1 MAAGRQVRMHAHMRA
16 AVCCLRGIVC
26 AYSRGAV
33 CCTPSMICRCAQ
45 LARRPVRVRTCEQRV
60 LSPWR
65 HVCMRRSSCAT
76 TRRAWLTLRQVR
88 MHAGTACC
96 LRTHRVS
103 STTMKPSLAHTPSAA
118 CSLPGAHAHMRAAAC
133 FPRGALCVLHKSSCV
148 CCSSSTTRRP
158 STARTSSGAH
168 ECTHIHSCLMSLW
181 HHAYAYTSRSSCA
194 PSLLRGDAARHS
206 LLVARCARAGA
217 EYLRAAP
224 SPPRCREA
232 RFACHQVRRRA
243 CEQLRA
249 CGHTP
254 EQLPERNLCTYT
266 GSAVR
271 CLVSTAM
278 MPSLARTTSAV
289 CSLPGAHAH
298 TRSVVCLCWWRG
310 VMLTCTR
317 AGVCWASSTRGMRAA
332 RTSQRRS
339 QAGLARRRVRGG
351 VHTRR
356 SRSALR
362 LLQCGRARLARR
374 QERTRFAHTRLC
386 ASTTAPYA
394 RTQEQPCAAS
404 PPRQCCQHDSQATRR
419 AAARCPHG
427 DMRAHAGA
435 AVRGVSPTTKPI
447 RPTAV
452 RPSSGAHTH
461 MRAIAT
467 VCRLHSTVSTSQG
480 QPRAASPQADDV
492 APPGDVLAKP
502 NWLINQSSS
511 S

>member
-1 MAAGRQVRMHAHMRA
+1 MCACAGAAAPRRASMAHTSPGAHARRHCMLPQDA
-16 AVCCLRGIVC
+16 PGVLHHNEAESGSYAERGLFV
-26 AYSRGAV
+26 A
-33 CCTPSMICRCAQ
+33 RCACTHASGCV
-45 LARRPVRVRTCEQRV
+45 LPAWRPVRVAQEQ
-60 LSPWR
+60 LCMLLFLHDEASEHGS
-65 HVCMRRSSCAT
+65 HVVRCA
-76 TRRAWLTLRQVR
+76 
-88 MHAGTACC
+88 
-96 LRTHRVS
+96 
-103 STTMKPSLAHTPSAA
+103 
-118 CSLPGAHAHMRAAAC
+118 
-133 FPRGALCVLHKSSCV
+133 
-148 CCSSSTTRRP
+148 
-158 STARTSSGAH
+158 
-168 ECTHIHSCLMSLW
+168 CTHIRSCLMSLW
-181 HHAYAYTSRSSCA
+181 RHAYTSRSSCA

-232 RFACHQVRRRA
+232 RFACHQVRRRT

-298 TRSVVCLCWWRG
+298 TRSVVCLCWRRG

-351 VHTRR
+351 VHARR
-356 SRSALR
+356 SRCALR

-374 QERTRFAHTRLC
+374 QERTRFAHTR
-386 ASTTAPYA
+386 
-394 RTQEQPCAAS
+394 
-404 PPRQCCQHDSQATRR
+404 ATVRLHYS
-419 AAARCPHG
+419 AVCT
-427 DMRAHAGA
+427 HAGA
-435 AVRGVSPTTKPI
+435 AVRGFSSTTVLPT
-447 RPTAV
+447 
-452 RPSSGAHTH
+452 
-461 MRAIAT
+461 
-467 VCRLHSTVSTSQG
+467 
-480 QPRAASPQADDV
+480 
-492 APPGDVLAKP
+492 
-502 NWLINQSSS
+502 
-511 S
+511 